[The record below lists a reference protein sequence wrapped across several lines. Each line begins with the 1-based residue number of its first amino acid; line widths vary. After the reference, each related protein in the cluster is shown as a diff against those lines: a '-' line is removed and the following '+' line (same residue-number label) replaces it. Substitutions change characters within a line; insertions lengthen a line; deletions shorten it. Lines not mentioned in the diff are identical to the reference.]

1 MRAARYYGNKDI
13 RIEEIDEPTAGAGEV
28 LIDVA
33 FCGICGTDLHEYL
46 DGPIFCPT
54 PDTPTSWTGETAPVT
69 LGHEFSGVVAALGEG
84 ITDLE
89 VGDTVVV
96 EPYILKDG
104 TDTGPDSTDYHLSE
118 GMNFIGLG
126 GGGGGLAEK
135 LAVRRRWVHKIDPSI
150 PLDQAA
156 LIEPL
161 AVAYHGVQRSGAKA
175 GDIAVIG
182 GAGPSDC
189 SPVRCCGPW
198 A

>member
-69 LGHEFSGVVAALGEG
+69 LGHELSGVVAALGEG

-135 LAVRRRWVHKIDPSI
+135 LSVPAGSTRSI
-150 PLDQAA
+150 PASRWTR
-156 LIEPL
+156 P
-161 AVAYHGVQRSGAKA
+161 RSSSRSPSPITEYGAPA
-175 GDIAVIG
+175 RRPVT
-182 GAGPSDC
+182 
-189 SPVRCCGPW
+189 SP
-198 A
+198 